1 MVMKSATESLPTL
14 QHVLETLV
22 EQGAVAAGSVP
33 AIEEK
38 LRQSSAPARSEP
50 WFVKLLMAAGAWVAA
65 LFFVQFLG
73 IAGLI
78 QENAAGL
85 FLWAVVFLVAAVSLR
100 ARSNRLFT
108 VQLALALSVAGH
120 GFALASAVS
129 SVGLV
134 SRDTEL
140 LGMAVTSVALC
151 IGLYLIYRDPLHR
164 FLSCLLASG
173 CIVLWIANRNVW
185 PALYF
190 LLLFQVAAIGFVFVK
205 RPDLRLL
212 RPLGFA
218 TTIAI
223 TASMSLVLLPE
234 EDFTVVWWPVRALF
248 AGCLIWLYQWIVGGW
263 NGMRNEPMMIVVA
276 ATLALASFTTPGILA
291 ALAIMILGYARWERE
306 LIAIGL
312 AFFPMFI
319 VVFYFE
325 WQTSL
330 LTKSWILAGS
340 GAVLLAARYYLSCR
354 AWAREE
360 E

>member
-1 MVMKSATESLPTL
+1 MNSATESLPTL
-14 QHVLETLV
+14 QHVLDTLV
-22 EQGAVAAGSVP
+22 EQGAVTAGTVP

-38 LRQSSAPARSEP
+38 LRQSSAPIPSEP
-50 WFVKLLMAAGAWVAA
+50 WFVKLLMGAGAWVAA
-65 LFFVQFLG
+65 LFFVLCLG

-85 FLWAVVFLVAAVSLR
+85 FVWAVVFLVAAVSLR
-100 ARSNRLFT
+100 TWSNRLFT

-129 SVGLV
+129 SAESG
-134 SRDTEL
+134 SGDTAL
-140 LGMAVTSVALC
+140 LLMAVTSVALS
-151 IGLYLIYRDPLHR
+151 IGLYPIYRDTLHR
-164 FLSCLLASG
+164 FLSCLLAAG
-173 CIVLWIANRNVW
+173 CIVLWIANKNMW

-190 LLLFQVAAIGFVFVK
+190 LLLFQVAAIAFVFVK
-205 RPDLRLL
+205 RPDLRFL

-218 TTIAI
+218 MTIAM
-223 TASMSLVLLPE
+223 TASMFLALLPE
-234 EDFTVVWWPVRALF
+234 EEFTVVWWPVRALL

-263 NGMRNEPMMIVVA
+263 NGMRNEPMMIAVA

-291 ALAIMILGYARWERE
+291 ALAIMILGYARWESE
-306 LIAIGL
+306 LTAIGL

-319 VVFYFE
+319 GVFYFE

-340 GAVLLAARYYLSCR
+340 GSVLLVARYYLSCR
-354 AWAREE
+354 AWAGKEE
-360 E
+360 R